1 MPGPAAVSSKR
12 KEALTM
18 NADSDSRPA
27 GDASFAQRLWAL
39 AYEAFR
45 RGSEWASDRR
55 YAREHAALLDE
66 CERTGQL
73 EVLMELTG
81 ATREQLRATEL
92 SPLAAL
98 GLFQRMMQR
107 LGIDPQQ
114 AADHPVELNEAQWR
128 CRLCRE
134 WRDCRH
140 WLDSGAPD
148 ERYRAFCGNAE
159 LFERIGAALGG
170 TAQVPRG

>member
-1 MPGPAAVSSKR
+1 
-12 KEALTM
+12 M
-18 NADSDSRPA
+18 NTDSDSRPS
-27 GDASFAQRLWAL
+27 GEASFAQRLWAL

-45 RGSEWASDRR
+45 RGNECASDRR
-55 YAREHAALLDE
+55 YAREHARLLDE
-66 CERTGQL
+66 CESSGQL

-98 GLFQRMMQR
+98 DLLQRMMQR
-107 LGIDPQQ
+107 LGIDPRQ
-114 AADHPVELNEAQWR
+114 AADHPDALDEAQWR

-134 WRDCRH
+134 WRECRH

-159 LFERIGAALGG
+159 LFERMGAALADQ
-170 TAQVPRG
+170 AQARHRS